1 MNGQQRAVILEL
13 NRLMSEATPVPPVPP
28 ENYGKKTVDPALL
41 AQYNADMKNYL
52 AQLKH
57 HLGPGSDQFR
67 LQAGLVRCDAESG
80 WRFADDH

>member
-1 MNGQQRAVILEL
+1 MNHKQREVILEL
-13 NRLMSEATPVPPVPP
+13 NRLMSEAAPVPPAPP
-28 ENYGKKTVDPALL
+28 ANYGKKTVDPVLL
-41 AQYNADMKNYL
+41 AQYKADTGVYL

-80 WRFADDH
+80 WRFADGH